1 MTCHSERSDEST
13 YFYRTLVILNKEKE
27 VDQIVSLFFL
37 IDCNSTAKTSLH
49 KAISYVHK
57 AISYVHKAISYVHK
71 TMNAVHKAMSSV
83 HKAMDTLH

>member
-57 AISYVHKAISYVHK
+57 AISYVHK

>member
-13 YFYRTLVILNKEKE
+13 YFYRTLVILNKKKE

-57 AISYVHKAISYVHK
+57 AISYVHK